1 MKHEALCAL
10 LDQHAD
16 RLTDRVLAEMYA
28 DPFWHAR
35 FGRRADVHG
44 RKDGRFHVDYLIQAL
59 HADDAAIVETY
70 ARWLQQVLTSRG
82 MCTRHLADNFELLGR
97 AISAES
103 EWPDREAAVA
113 MLGRAREALRYTS
126 RPAAEVYAAID
137 ELARAAADSGRP
149 ARELADYAWYAA
161 DALALAL
168 PEVLANHA
176 VFMAGFTKDG
186 AGIERALRAMAPVV
200 SGAQPVFDGALE
212 MLRRSL

>member
-1 MKHEALCAL
+1 MRHEALCKL
-10 LDQHAD
+10 LDEHAD
-16 RLTDRVLAEMYA
+16 RLTDRVLAEMYR

-35 FGRRADVHG
+35 FGHRADVHG

-59 HADDAAIVETY
+59 HADDPVIVENY

-103 EWPDREAAVA
+103 EWPEREAAVA
-113 MLGRAREALRYTS
+113 MLDRARGALRYTS
-126 RPAAEVYAAID
+126 HPAAEVYAAID
-137 ELARAAADSGRP
+137 ELARAAGDSGRP
-149 ARELADYAWYAA
+149 VRELADYACYAA

-176 VFMAGFTKDG
+176 VFMAGLTEDG
-186 AGIERALRAMAPVV
+186 AGIARALRAMAPVV
-200 SGAQPVFDGALE
+200 PGAQPVFDGAVE
-212 MLRRSL
+212 ALRGSP